1 MKPIALVS
9 YVRAAACPASPM
21 YNIAGST
28 SVIEFKTDVLGN
40 LSITETDPTPA
51 NTAYG
56 LLADFVNAVR

>member
-1 MKPIALVS
+1 
-9 YVRAAACPASPM
+9 M